1 MEVKL
6 KPCPFCGADNKPM
19 GAIMRTANRI
29 EAWNRRASK
38 CSSIIEC
45 RPEQIHAHLVIDWL
59 GDTHCSNCGEEV
71 NCTEPFCQ
79 HCGARLDEPEVKEY

>member
-19 GAIMRTANRI
+19 GAIMRTANRGEWKHWYNGCVLSGFVIKADKI

-38 CSSIIEC
+38 GGSIVKALRCCAELNCREC
-45 RPEQIHAHLVIDWL
+45 PLEKLREEA
-59 GDTHCSNCGEEV
+59 THEM
-71 NCTEPFCQ
+71 
-79 HCGARLDEPEVKEY
+79 D